1 MKLVYDKVYTLV
13 HNIFALEYWFS
24 TNRLRKF
31 FLSSYILG
39 TARALS
45 SLIVSTILPSHFAVW
60 EPNKDWYY
68 GLDSTP
74 TTVRHLP
81 QHHLGESHH
90 ITSAPS
96 NDVDFSSSPLKLT
109 SHWRSFAPLNQGA
122 RDSQAICTNR
132 DDERS
137 WTRLRRES
145 GGWGRRL
152 VIGISCSLSCLMRG
166 ISAKEIGGC
175 RRLID
180 KMRSCF
186 VRYFL

>member
-45 SLIVSTILPSHFAVW
+45 SLTVPTILPSHLR
-60 EPNKDWYY
+60 YC
-68 GLDSTP
+68 S
-74 TTVRHLP
+74 VRHLP
-81 QHHLGESHH
+81 QRHLGESHH
-90 ITSAPS
+90 MTSAPS
-96 NDVDFSSSPLKLT
+96 NDVDFGSGPLKLT
-109 SHWRSFAPLNQGA
+109 SYWRLFAPLNQGA

-137 WTRLRRES
+137 WTRLRRER
-145 GGWGRRL
+145 GGWERRL

-166 ISAKEIGGC
+166 ISTKEIGGC

-180 KMRSCF
+180 EMRSCF